1 MTYADNVL
9 AHYNAASADLRK
21 RLSAVLAEAEK
32 AQAGGPRTKPKPPKA
47 PATSGAALRGGALA
61 SEGGSRALA
70 AARERDA
77 RADRAFAGSTKMS
90 ADAILASEIK
100 RVGEVEGLTPDE
112 AAEAVLARYPLTR
125 QKYIDSH

>member
-1 MTYADNVL
+1 MSTITKADFLAFADDCATAAGACGTTWSADALIAVL
-9 AHYNAASADLRK
+9 DDAPCRHAFTSLLNAAASGADTT
-21 RLSAVLAEAEK
+21 A
-32 AQAGGPRTKPKPPKA
+32 AQA
-47 PATSGAALRGGALA
+47 
-61 SEGGSRALA
+61 ALA

-77 RADRAFAGSTKMS
+77 RADRAFAASDKMS

-125 QKYIDSH
+125 QKYIDTH